1 MVTLFIFKIEI
12 KTLFLSML
20 VQVGEMLGNPQTVD
34 DDGEVADVPSI
45 TKYFVP
51 FDQLPNLEDDV

>member
-1 MVTLFIFKIEI
+1 
-12 KTLFLSML
+12 ML

-34 DDGEVADVPSI
+34 DDGEIADVPSI

-51 FDQLPNLEDDV
+51 FDQLPNLEDDVWRRLRFL